1 MAEIWLAQ
9 DRGPDGPRL
18 VVVKRILP
26 GLADRRDLAEM
37 FLDEAQLA
45 AHLDHPNVVKIF
57 EHGELDGDS
66 FIAMELIEGENL
78 RTVVRRAVA
87 AGRPG
92 MPLPLAVKAIADSAR
107 GLHHAHS
114 RVDAD
119 GRPLGIIHRDVSPQ
133 NLLVSYT
140 GRVKVVDFGIAKA
153 ATSLTET
160 RTGVLKGKYPY
171 MSPEQVMGRKID
183 ARSDLFSLGVVLW
196 ELVCGDRL
204 YRQSTDFL
212 VMQAI
217 VKEPPPPPSTVRDDV
232 PRALDALV
240 VRALAKDPRDRFPS
254 SEAFARALD
263 AFLER
268 SGEAV
273 TEGDLAAFMHE
284 LLPDRIAVWEKVLSE
299 AAEADPSQGLLDEL
313 AAGGGATPAAGSQ
326 LLSSR
331 SGSRSGSKSGSGLGS
346 GPATPPLAE
355 AAPGPER
362 TSATVALRKPAPG
375 APSSRPPPLP
385 SLPSLSLPDDD
396 LPGTRAAPPPGLPR
410 EAPPMDDLETR
421 ASVRGGAA
429 AARAPASPP
438 SVEVAP
444 DAGAPAAAD
453 APVDARLA
461 VPPEEVD
468 DASTVAARAA
478 PEAPTAAVPP
488 PAAPAAPEAPGP
500 GDDAGMPLTA
510 PPAEPPAPPKGML
523 REAPQAKPDRP
534 SFSER
539 RADRKAE
546 KAAAKREKQLA
557 RVAARQARRARD
569 PAPPPA
575 AAKAPRRPSKKRA
588 PARVTAGG
596 TEVLRKAATPLV
608 WVGRL
613 AVAAATIGLIIWIAQ
628 GVAHDKGLDQH
639 PDKLVDPLVTAV
651 QKLAGVG
658 GPGTL
663 RVDSRPEGATVRVDG
678 QVLGHTPVH
687 QDYAPRADR
696 VRVEITKRGYRT
708 WRGEIVHA
716 KQGIQVDAHLVRRR

>member
-9 DRGPDGPRL
+9 DRGPEGPRL

-92 MPLPLAVKAIADSAR
+92 MPLPLAVRAIADSAR

-240 VRALAKDPRDRFPS
+240 VRALAKDPRDRFPT

-273 TEGDLAAFMHE
+273 GEADLAAFMHA
-284 LLPDRIAVWEKVLSE
+284 LLPDRIAVWEKVLAE
-299 AAEADPSQGLLDEL
+299 AVEADPSQGLLDEL
-313 AAGGGATPAAGSQ
+313 AAGGGATPAAGSA

-331 SGSRSGSKSGSGLGS
+331 SASRSGSRRGSRSGSGLGS
-346 GPATPPLAE
+346 GPATPPLE
-355 AAPGPER
+355 GVEPGPEA
-362 TSATVALRKPAPG
+362 TSATVALRGPG
-375 APSSRPPPLP
+375 ARAPSSGPPPLP
-385 SLPSLSLPDDD
+385 SLAPPDDD

-410 EAPPMDDLETR
+410 EAPLLDDLETR

-429 AARAPASPP
+429 ARAAPPSPPPSPP
-438 SVEVAP
+438 SVEVAS
-444 DAGAPAAAD
+444 DAGEPETVARPAPP
-453 APVDARLA
+453 PVDARLA
-461 VPPEEVD
+461 VPVEEAE
-468 DASTVAARAA
+468 DAATVAAPSAPPGAPSAA
-478 PEAPTAAVPP
+478 DP
-488 PAAPAAPEAPGP
+488 
-500 GDDAGMPLTA
+500 GMPLTA
-510 PPAEPPAPPKGML
+510 PPEEAPAPPQGML
-523 REAPQAKPDRP
+523 REAPKARPDRP

-539 RADRKAE
+539 RAARRTE
-546 KAAAKREKQLA
+546 KAAAKREKQLG
-557 RVAARQARRARD
+557 RVAARQAKRGRE
-569 PAPPPA
+569 PAPAPK
-575 AAKAPRRPSKKRA
+575 KAPTKPSRKRA
-588 PARVTAGG
+588 PTRVTSGG
-596 TEVLRKAATPLV
+596 TEVLRRAATPLV
-608 WVGRL
+608 WAGRL
-613 AVAAATIGLIIWIAQ
+613 AIAAATIALLIWVAQ
-628 GVAHDKGLDQH
+628 AVTHDKGLDQH
-639 PDKLVDPLVTAV
+639 PDKLVGPVVTAV
-651 QKLAGVG
+651 SKLAGVG

-663 RVDSRPEGATVRVDG
+663 RVDSDPEDATVRVDG
-678 QVLGHTPVH
+678 QVLGTTPLH
-687 QDYAPRADR
+687 QDYTPKHDR

-708 WRGEIVHA
+708 WHGEVAHA
-716 KQGIQVDAHLVRRR
+716 KQGIQLSAHLVRRR